1 MKNESDKQIYKLRI
15 NHLEKPFGIDI
26 KNNNYSFLAK
36 EKGPFKTSILLDE
49 KIIQTKEIKL
59 EESHSFSFDEP
70 FEYNKNYK
78 FTVETELNKSELNFE
93 TTLKLESKFIKP
105 KNKEIFSP
113 IFIKDFEI
121 KKEIKKQDYILQ
133 A

>member
-1 MKNESDKQIYKLRI
+1 M
-15 NHLEKPFGIDI
+15 EKPFGIDI
-26 KNNNYSFLAK
+26 KNNNYSFLEK

-70 FEYNKNYK
+70 FEYNKSYK
-78 FTVETELNKSELNFE
+78 FTVETELNKAELNFE

-113 IFIKDFEI
+113 IFIKEF
-121 KKEIKKQDYILQ
+121 
-133 A
+133 